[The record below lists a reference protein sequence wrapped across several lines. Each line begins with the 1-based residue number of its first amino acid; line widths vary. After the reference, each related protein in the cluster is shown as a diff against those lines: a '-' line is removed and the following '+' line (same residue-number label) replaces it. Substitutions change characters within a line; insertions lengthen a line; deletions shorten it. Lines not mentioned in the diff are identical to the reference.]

1 MAETI
6 YALSSAAGKA
16 GVAVIRISGAAAAD
30 VCRQLTGRE
39 LPAPRSA
46 VRRQVR
52 SPFSDDVLDEGLVL
66 WFPGPSSFTGE
77 DVVELHIHGGLAT
90 VTAVLEAVGEMP
102 GTRVA
107 EPGEFTRRAFLNEK
121 LDLTAAEGLA
131 DLIDAETEA
140 QRRQAILQSSG
151 ALGRLY
157 ESWRDRLMGALA
169 HVEAAI
175 DFPEEGL
182 PESVLAGVQSQILGV
197 LKSITQHV
205 EDRSVGEQ
213 LRRGIRVAI
222 VGPPNA
228 GKSSLLNALAGRDA
242 AIVSEMAGTTRD
254 VVEVRM
260 DLAGFPVILSDTAG
274 LREAADQVE
283 VEGVRRARATAGEAD
298 VVIAVVDGS
307 QPLEEVEEIYRS
319 AVTLTVVNKLD
330 LGVVEG
336 GVPVGGLGLAQ
347 VSVRTGKGVDGL
359 LERLSEIVTERWAG
373 DRGAVITRARH
384 REAVQECQAALVR
397 AQTAV
402 LPELLAEDLRLAMQ
416 SLGRITGS
424 YDVEDLLDIVFR
436 DFCIGK

>member
-66 WFPGPSSFTGE
+66 WFPGPSSFTGD

-182 PESVLAGVQSQILGV
+182 PESVLSGVQSQILGV

-205 EDRSVGEQ
+205 EDRSVG
-213 LRRGIRVAI
+213 
-222 VGPPNA
+222 
-228 GKSSLLNALAGRDA
+228 
-242 AIVSEMAGTTRD
+242 
-254 VVEVRM
+254 
-260 DLAGFPVILSDTAG
+260 
-274 LREAADQVE
+274 
-283 VEGVRRARATAGEAD
+283 
-298 VVIAVVDGS
+298 
-307 QPLEEVEEIYRS
+307 
-319 AVTLTVVNKLD
+319 
-330 LGVVEG
+330 
-336 GVPVGGLGLAQ
+336 
-347 VSVRTGKGVDGL
+347 
-359 LERLSEIVTERWAG
+359 
-373 DRGAVITRARH
+373 
-384 REAVQECQAALVR
+384 
-397 AQTAV
+397 
-402 LPELLAEDLRLAMQ
+402 
-416 SLGRITGS
+416 
-424 YDVEDLLDIVFR
+424 
-436 DFCIGK
+436 